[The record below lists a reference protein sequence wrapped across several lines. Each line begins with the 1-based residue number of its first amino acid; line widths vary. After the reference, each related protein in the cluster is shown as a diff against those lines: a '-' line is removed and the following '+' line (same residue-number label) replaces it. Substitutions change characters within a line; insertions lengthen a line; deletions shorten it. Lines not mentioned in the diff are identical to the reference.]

1 MGDRYFDLGNL
12 SINNGFAEADDERL
26 LAAYWGEPCTPRRF
40 AALRLMRCM
49 SDVREAL
56 WGVVQQTI
64 SDLDFDFA
72 DYADRHL
79 RRLQA
84 TAADPRFERWLRD
97 GATP

>member
-1 MGDRYFDLGNL
+1 
-12 SINNGFAEADDERL
+12 
-26 LAAYWGEPCTPRRF
+26 
-40 AALRLMRCM
+40 MRCM

-64 SDLDFDFA
+64 SELDFDFA

-79 RRLQA
+79 RRLQETA
-84 TAADPRFERWLRD
+84 TDPRFERWLRD